1 MLSYFYAWTPLVIVG
16 TLVLLAAPWLGV
28 IALLV
33 LALAALA
40 AFALAFVY
48 VPYVVVRAV
57 GRHVHRRGEASLRT
71 APVLSSATNPG
82 VLGDD
87 LGIAVSTEASAATSW
102 ISPTRAPVGRS
113 LRLRTPSSSFRS
125 PRGLRGAASV
135 ATRWPTRSHIS
146 LEGS

>member
-1 MLSYFYAWTPLVIVG
+1 MRLRPRLRDPPRRDQRTYADQGEQIMLSYFYAWTPLVIVG

-33 LALAALA
+33 VAIAALA

-57 GRHVHRRGEASLRT
+57 GRHLHRRGEASPRT
-71 APVLSSATNPG
+71 APALSPATNPG

-87 LGIAVSTEASAATSW
+87 L
-102 ISPTRAPVGRS
+102 
-113 LRLRTPSSSFRS
+113 
-125 PRGLRGAASV
+125 
-135 ATRWPTRSHIS
+135 
-146 LEGS
+146 